1 MSKARS
7 IFDRAVALLMLAL
20 FSFNIVSCSGDIF
33 GANTPVS
40 ISISKSLM
48 EFDSIQDV
56 QGSVQTLSAEVQLRG
71 GGTSTDIKWSVGED
85 YASQN
90 GIKIVG
96 SPIAGQLN
104 FMIENPGQYE
114 ITASSSVN
122 EELKASCIVNV
133 KGYVTGLQIS
143 LDGTVVTDVINV
155 TAGDSFTLEPVFTPA
170 DTTQQNI
177 RWSVDNDDCLT
188 IGETSGAAV
197 AKAAGQP
204 VVTLTSL
211 DNPEISTSIRVNIR
225 QNPADMETPATLIA
239 LDPKTVSVPF
249 GNQRSDEYMI
259 TAYVTDGY
267 QNTITTGEVIWSS
280 DNPEAIQLAKRDSRS
295 VYLLAVGPGSANIT
309 ASYLDEGEE
318 EPVIASAYAYTEG
331 SIQGLRTD
339 STEYTFPLGY
349 KTSMDDI
356 IVQYQPEDTL
366 QKGYTA
372 VSDDTDIARIISIE
386 DDYLILQCG
395 EKEGSTS
402 ITITSDQAEDI
413 EYTFTVNVKDM
424 VSPADRI
431 SKITLSRDLI
441 TIDPP
446 FTDDSDV
453 RIQATTWIFQ
463 DNTSKQVEG
472 SYDTYGIRWESL
484 DESVFEVR
492 DEGNGIA
499 SVSPVGPGSSYLR
512 AYSVLDDE
520 RYAEVAVEV
529 TGALTAL
536 VPATGSV
543 SVMTGRSVRL
553 TVNPVPAGALMS
565 TYDDGSGNPVISARL
580 SDNITAN
587 AVVEL
592 EENNTLSVVIEGRL
606 PGRTTLTLLADG
618 MEMTDIPVTVTPSDE
633 EYMIRLSA
641 SRNSVIMRQDS
652 DAVVIEFEAENQDG
666 DRMSI
671 LDDSGASRLRFTVI
685 EDGEIYDDLSQ
696 SRIATFR
703 ELSDGSVSVAP
714 RNSGVT
720 VLRAY
725 SEDNEFVSAEARIEI
740 GGSDVKGGDLRRLM
754 PYSAYMQVQRGS
766 TVNTGVNF
774 IPSDYSNKDI
784 DWDVTNAVLGEEPST
799 SIVRTQGNGRVTLRG
814 ENVGKDI
821 VTATADSDLN
831 TSFTVETVDGDAYRI
846 ELDRF
851 YLSYDRNQKADP
863 VITATVYK
871 NNVRVSDAVE
881 WTTELDADIIEISDL
896 GGNRASVHLKD
907 NDELGEG
914 TIRAYLSSNPSIFS
928 NCFVEVIDSFNYE
941 TVARAI
947 TADVSSMIMTEGS
960 VRTVDYSVVPS
971 YIEDDEPVEI
981 IFTYSEADIVSAV
994 QEGAGKINVTANKP
1008 GRVDVKMTI
1017 ADTSVS
1023 DTFTVT
1029 VVEQNAKPASIRLDA
1044 NPNWGDSETLEE
1056 GVSVIN
1062 LNQEYMDGFG
1072 IVKAT
1077 ILGTDGKPM
1086 TDPEVLADVS
1096 FEPYF
1101 GSSRY
1106 FDIRTAEDNDDPKG
1120 DIGSADYW
1128 GNDDIADNEIRIKPR
1143 SVGSSYIRVSYPGLG
1158 SVLLNV
1164 TVAAENAIYQNVS
1177 TLLPSSDKIRIAEGG
1192 EHTLYITAIP
1202 ESEGRGTVEWSS
1214 DRSDIAEIASTE
1226 EDGFT
1231 AVISGVSAG
1240 ETTLHA
1246 KRGDLEA
1253 TVTVVVEDDITDD
1266 ISAVTVNPQHVIF
1279 DLDSKKLTLLDATV
1293 FEGGMASEEGVDW
1306 DIASELSAGMSWTG
1320 TDTNSL
1326 SLTKGT
1332 GEAKGYITVSSK
1344 TDPTYTARVF
1354 AEVIHSSQLTPVL
1367 QRIQLSTTRQE
1378 LLIGDSFQLTGRTV
1392 PQSIMTNEAFD
1403 GLEFTSSNDRV
1414 ASVEADGTVTANA
1427 AGNAIITVSAEFN
1440 SIRVTAECEV
1450 IVEPVDAATIVLSPS
1465 AVFEFSNND
1474 VIPQDAKITLYSSAN
1489 EDITGDAEFTWTI
1502 EDPSVATITPDSS
1515 DSSRA
1520 VIRAGSKQDV
1530 ASRFTVTCGSIEAQG
1545 YIVVGNPPDDLI
1557 GLIVNPS
1564 AVVLAVNER
1573 ADFEVTP
1580 VPAGMADSITIEAN
1594 AGSNILSLEDKG
1606 NGVYS
1611 VTAVRQGNSD
1621 ITFIAKDKSS
1631 DLPIGDI
1638 EAVLDVRISG
1648 EARAESIMFSRGPI
1662 EFETDA
1668 ESAEVT
1674 ATIISDSGREFAG
1687 EVDWSIDSDRI
1698 AGIAVDE
1705 DDANTVTVTAKGIGT
1720 TMLRA
1725 SYGTIAGQLGV
1736 SYAAKG
1742 ISTATSPTSIYAQKS
1757 SIILNHPD
1765 NPEASEESKKAD
1777 IEVGFFPSNL
1787 SDAYKGI
1794 IWTLNGTSIDFDD
1807 AYASGTTLDG
1817 HIAVKAVDKGVTTIT
1832 ATSAED
1838 DEVQTTIRVE
1848 VLGQNEIIEDGIP
1861 TLELDKYSFSLEP
1874 GGESTIIN
1882 AILEKEDGSAI
1893 IDDEGKLS
1901 WESDDEQV
1909 ITLDEISP
1917 FSQKAIS
1924 GNRAGEAIVTARYL
1938 VLDRADGEEDV
1949 YISAS
1954 AAGEVYDPAVAGQ
1967 PIRDISLSE
1976 SELVMIAGGNPVRL
1990 DYTITPNINVP
2001 VEWSSDNPDIAEVDE
2016 NGIVRALDAGSAIIT
2031 IKATQSG
2038 MMGEEGADENGDIIL
2053 TDTCIVTVSN
2063 GIPESSKWE
2072 SFIASSNVLTMS
2084 PYDTATML
2092 EYTLTS
2098 MDGGIDGTSPV
2109 SLIRVKGETG
2119 VVYAEFDIDDIE
2131 AATAGQPLETEFF
2144 SLVPYGD
2151 PMRRLSVN
2159 PKAPGIAIIE
2169 VYVFDKTGDETSGGV
2184 FANTYVTVTGEL
2196 KDVGIPTKY
2205 IYMAVG
2211 DTETISIS
2219 PNPSSAIITDGEA
2232 KWLLT
2237 STPESAVADESMT
2250 VEFQGDPLTGR
2261 WQTLGSSSVV
2271 ELSSPYS
2278 SQITVRA
2285 KAVGEARL
2293 QYEYENDEGVTH
2305 TAYTD
2310 IMVLDRDSLAGGV
2323 RKISFPSS
2331 YSEIPY
2337 PYSATQIQATVTFF
2351 DGTESSENITY
2362 SLRTA
2367 DGEAKPVEDIG
2378 RIDVDRVTGIVT
2390 FTPLS
2395 SGNLILKASYDDPIS
2410 GTIKDAEMEII
2421 VRGAVSRLIPSYT
2434 NVVLYTGGSI
2444 VLSVEP
2450 DDEDAPGLSYE
2461 WRIVNESGSPT
2472 AFEPI
2477 DMTMAASDSSS
2488 IVLATKDIVVD
2499 PNDPKYDANVFATY
2513 PRTATLRVT
2522 CPEYNVSTDIAVT
2535 VKPIDLA
2542 NAYPKSLELSDSRL
2556 VLEPPFDPLEAETMT
2571 ATVLDRDGN
2580 EIPATVDW
2588 YWYRVGDDWTEVAD
2602 GTAADAQTYKYV
2614 SWLDPSNPNHSEYVN
2629 VIFQQ
2634 DTKEIYY
2641 TPLQAGQYYL
2651 MAVCRENPILRD
2663 SCVMTI
2669 GGDVTGISA
2678 DVGLDMAM
2686 VKGESATVNAV
2697 FAPENAL
2704 ARDPLFLFASAKNE
2718 AFGDKPVTEA
2728 WITPGTGVTT
2738 KAISLIQ
2745 NGETARLT
2753 ALAATQEPMIMYI
2766 EYWDT
2771 ATMAA
2776 LDQAAMDSNG
2786 LTGAEYRQI
2795 TGSSTATLIAHC
2807 SVGVTVANP
2816 TQTIQQLSIV
2826 GLAQE
2831 IDPSEINSAISFT
2844 VTATPKGGDGTAEA
2858 FDNWD
2863 WIDVDIVGAETGYVY
2878 ATSRT
2883 VNVLLDDPDS
2893 PDAGQKKKV
2902 TVTLWGDTEERIAL
2916 DAYLNDGTLI
2926 VDNEDGKTYIYPDN
2940 QDAKLRELVSY
2951 FETRIRT
2958 EPLLDDDGHQI
2969 IEGGIPVTTTVN
2981 PIANNGIIRFNSN
2994 IYSFM
2999 LNSPLGIP
3007 SEPVLIKAY
3016 LHEAYD
3022 TRHGNGYDPL
3032 TGDQLF
3038 DSDRMTFSSANFLS
3052 YIGCEVTEITA
3063 GTTTYN
3069 VNNNETQS
3077 EGSNIDLILGANARL
3092 TIEYNP
3098 SFTHQKGVIWYVSGG
3113 DTTFADFEAMAGA
3126 SQCSVFGRKATTQR
3140 IILRALSIYDPW
3152 FEDMEAQ
3159 YSTQGWTLDKYLAK
3173 SDAEH
3178 KNPDHPMWRY
3188 PETSE
3193 ISIYYDYQITIR
3205 SPIEKA
3211 TFTARSQTQT
3221 NKSSDGIQTSAPEY
3235 AFLNDTDRF
3244 PDVETTDEIVCYDST
3259 GATGAVSDRNLVDA
3273 YYIDVDLE
3281 PAYGYELQYEIIDG
3295 DDIGSIDYTDIDR
3308 GTNAFRF
3315 VPRGVQ
3321 KTADGGYAVNY
3332 GDVKIS
3338 FTCPDLNFSKVYTLH
3353 YLPSNIKLVKY
3364 IGKKDVIDT
3373 TVDNWNGSWV
3383 PDNWVDGIAMQ
3394 GGDEKVIDVDAS
3406 GEWDVFYPEAEGA
3419 NPILFG
3425 MENIILYP
3433 HETFPLSVVSY
3444 FNDTPMYVQD
3454 GVILN
3459 RAGDDDESKEED
3471 MIRYAV
3477 MYTVYPDMTST
3488 EPIKDFL
3495 SFDVGYQEEINGK
3508 LEQTSRNTGISDWH
3522 WDAENRITA
3531 MDKQGRVYLRFT
3543 MAPIVEAHLDPFTQ
3557 QWVEAYVDTSGSTA
3571 TTINNGVWV
3580 YVVEPVDQVLAGMI
3594 AADDA
3599 MKQDGL
3605 FYEVEGT
3612 VSAGQLSKKIIIDG
3626 KETEAY
3632 PSKWFMYNRGGLQE
3646 MAKDPNTNEGGE
3658 IIRGKAWVS
3667 FGEEGLNVGEGKP
3680 QTIDVTTH
3688 RIGMYTQDG
3697 SLSDPGEI
3705 NPLHINT
3712 GVLGE
3717 LQEMVDGNAEGLPFL
3732 NRLRLDDIDL
3742 YGDCGLNAFR
3752 GLESV
3757 EITDNG
3763 QIAAK
3768 QLGTSNTLDL
3778 SNLNVIKYYK
3788 HTEMM
3793 GYDGNGMPLD
3803 SNITFIKPPSSVE
3816 DFRIPE
3822 NNLRCNFQWG
3832 DRKDHLRSID
3842 ISGNPLPTFNLE
3854 NFPELRK
3861 VFADGSDIGIPG
3873 SRFINKYL
3881 NITYTDGMESN
3892 LQLLSLSDTQFNHVV
3907 AEFTKNPAYSY
3918 SDPSVDTMLYARGKA
3933 GGASELQSISV
3944 SGKIGYADLGNL
3956 PDLESF
3962 ILSDSVV
3969 KNYIEHGGATDNGT
3983 YNTYVPNY
3991 GKGINEDW
3999 VQVVNLRGEVN
4010 DTIRTLKGNL
4020 YKTRLEMTD
4029 EELPW
4034 KVSSFGSA
4042 YIDTDNLKVL
4052 KLRGVGY
4059 LQSGGYGYA
4068 SDLFDS
4074 ESTDGPRYYYEE
4086 GVFPPMSGVLE
4097 YAPTESK
4104 LNGNIKA
4111 TKSLVFGYMFDI
4123 AGNSFDM
4130 TESNQA
4136 DYDIYYPGAI
4146 GLTDASF
4153 YSIGSGVNMYLGH
4166 SGITEAEIP
4175 TLNGIADFSWS
4186 EKLSKVT
4193 ANVGKSSSGK
4203 LVLDGTN
4210 IADLSSDL
4218 DANILYLDINQ
4229 APGLEKI
4236 TIDSSHFRD
4245 LIALNANGIHE
4256 ANLMSN
4262 GWIEIV
4268 DGVGGSKVT
4277 DLNIASDTAL
4287 RHLSVSGGGSLGG
4300 QRKGDHYDSNEVH
4313 VNIQG
4318 KNLEYI
4324 DLTNAG
4330 LYGERWQIGNFSF
4343 APGYPFNNI
4352 DGYTGTFEGDRTRG
4366 QMMMFSEQ
4374 NEVIFTDIEQD
4385 LWSET
4390 VDTGS
4395 DSTTTYYWASTT
4407 PVRKESPDSNK
4418 KYTEKIDWKEWGLP
4432 NLQTLK
4438 MYGNSIAFT
4447 WITGDASYTLLEAVE
4462 DMLIPRRPRYNVD
4475 NLYVMTDTYISD
4487 IVAKVESDPGP
4498 NKDPWGRPDEDYE
4511 PSYTDE
4517 EKAVY
4522 DTFQTAKIK
4531 TWIFTDELTG
4541 NSYTCYQFDSIP
4553 SSIRSHFAP
4562 GPKEFS
4568 TNDVY
4573 VPEMSTNVSSGSYRV
4588 YSNKDGGH
4596 CKWEDLLYTAI
4607 DDGYLPEVDLTFRLG
4622 TLPAPE
4628 ELNNF
4633 NGVDQNGINTGLE
4646 MIVHNKYKAH
4656 GISGSAKQGGI
4667 NLISIG
4673 NDASGALRELD
4684 YEVYATEEGKN
4695 PTEPKLSYIS
4705 TGDGAKTMSVTLR
4718 ISKDKPTF
4726 HGNGMDEYIAING
4739 APNNDLS
4746 GTVLKVHRY
4755 DEKYDFWRQADHDSI
4770 TLFYPFGK

>member
-239 LDPKTVSVPF
+239 LDPKTVSVPY

-267 QNTITTGEVIWSS
+267 QNTITTGEVTWSS

-529 TGALTAL
+529 TGTLTAL

-896 GGNRASVHLKD
+896 GGNQASVHLKD

-947 TADVSSMIMTEGS
+947 TADVSSMIMTEGA

-1106 FDIRTAEDNDDPKG
+1106 FDIRTVEDNDDLKG

-1214 DRSDIAEIASTE
+1214 DNSGIADISSTE
-1226 EDGFT
+1226 DDGFT
-1231 AVISGVSAG
+1231 AVITGAGIG
-1240 ETTLHA
+1240 ETTIHA
-1246 KRGDLEA
+1246 KRGDLE
-1253 TVTVVVEDDITDD
+1253 TSVTVVVEADIEGD

-1293 FEGGMASEEGVDW
+1293 FEGGAASEEGVDW
-1306 DIASELSAGMSWTG
+1306 DIASDLSNGMSWTG
-1320 TDTNSL
+1320 TDSNSL

-1344 TDPTYTARVF
+1344 TDPSYTARVY

-1392 PQSIMTNEAFD
+1392 PQSIMTNEGFD

-1414 ASVEADGTVTANA
+1414 ASVETDGTVTANA

-1520 VIRAGSKQDV
+1520 VIRVGSKQDV

-1631 DLPIGDI
+1631 GLPIGDI

-1687 EVDWSIDSDRI
+1687 EVDWSIDSNRI

-1861 TLELDKYSFSLEP
+1861 TLELDKYSFSLKP

-2038 MMGEEGADENGDIIL
+2038 MMGEEDADENGDIIL

-2072 SFIASSNVLTMS
+2072 SFTASSNVLTMS

-2542 NAYPKSLELSDSRL
+2542 NAYPKSLEISDSRL

-2651 MAVCRENPILRD
+2651 MAVCRENPVLRD

-2697 FAPENAL
+2697 FTPDNAL
-2704 ARDPLFLFASAKNE
+2704 ARDPLFLFASAKNDT
-2718 AFGDKPVTEA
+2718 FGDKPVSEA
-2728 WITPGTGVTT
+2728 WITQGTGATA

-2786 LTGAEYRQI
+2786 LTGTEYRQI

-2816 TQTIQQLSIV
+2816 AQTIQQLSIV

-2831 IDPSEINSAISFT
+2831 IDPSEISSAISFT
-2844 VTATPKGGDGTAEA
+2844 VTATPKGGDGSAEA

-2883 VNVLLDDPDS
+2883 VEVEVTDTS
-2893 PDAGQKKKV
+2893 GQKKNL
-2902 TVTLWGDTEERIAL
+2902 TLTLWGDPSKRSEL
-2916 DAYLNDGTLI
+2916 DAILQRLADGTPEEG
-2926 VDNEDGKTYIYPDN
+2926 DE
-2940 QDAKLRELVSY
+2940 KLLSSLASY
-2951 FETRIRT
+2951 FDSRTRFEGTTGTGGNISIIR
-2958 EPLLDDDGHQI
+2958 E
-2969 IEGGIPVTTTVN
+2969 
-2981 PIANNGIIRFNSN
+2981 PIANNGILRRNERT
-2994 IYSFM
+2994 YSFI
-2999 LNSPLGIP
+2999 LNSPNGIP
-3007 SEPVLIKAY
+3007 SEAVIVKAY
-3016 LHEAYD
+3016 LHESYQD
-3022 TRHGNGYDPL
+3022 GYDDE
-3032 TGDQLF
+3032 GEYLF
-3038 DSDRMTFSSANFLS
+3038 DKDKLAFSGGQYLS
-3052 YIGCEVTEITA
+3052 YIGCEVTEISA

-3069 VNNNETQS
+3069 VNNNETSS

-3092 TIEYNP
+3092 TVEYNP
-3098 SFTHQKGVIWYVSGG
+3098 SFTHQKGVIWYVAGG
-3113 DTTFADFEAMAGA
+3113 DMEFKDFEAMPGA
-3126 SQCSVFGRKATTQR
+3126 SQCSVFARAETEEKV
-3140 IILRALSIYDPW
+3140 ILRALSIYDPW
-3152 FEDMEAQ
+3152 FDDMEEK
-3159 YSTQGWTLDKYLAK
+3159 YGDRWSREEYINLPRSEHVSTSEL
-3173 SDAEH
+3173 
-3178 KNPDHPMWRY
+3178 WRY
-3188 PETSE
+3188 PNTEE

-3205 SPIEKA
+3205 SPIQQAK
-3211 TFTARSQTQT
+3211 FISKCQTQV
-3221 NKSSDGIQTSAPEY
+3221 NKPTDGGIQTSAPIY
-3235 AFLNDTDRF
+3235 AFLNDPIRF
-3244 PDVETTDEIVCYDST
+3244 PDTETQNEIVCYDST
-3259 GATGAVSDRNLVDA
+3259 GATGTVSDSERVDA
-3273 YYIDVDLE
+3273 YYINVDLQ
-3281 PAYGYELQYEIIDG
+3281 PPYGYELNYEIIDG
-3295 DDIGSIDYTDIDR
+3295 TDIGSLDYTDIDK
-3308 GTNAFRF
+3308 GTNTFRF
-3315 VPRGVQ
+3315 VPRGPQ
-3321 KTADGGYAVNY
+3321 MTAEGGTAVTY
-3332 GDVKIS
+3332 GDVQIL
-3338 FTCPDLNFSKVYTLH
+3338 FTCPDLNFSKVFTLH
-3353 YLPSNIKLVKY
+3353 YLPANIKLVKW
-3364 IGKKDVIDT
+3364 IGSEEQL
-3373 TVDNWNGSWV
+3373 NGSFV
-3383 PDNWVDGIAMQ
+3383 PDYWTNGAQIL
-3394 GGDEKVIDVDAS
+3394 GGNRKTVILDYGNSIEDPGEGS
-3406 GEWDVFYPEAEGA
+3406 GEWDVYYPQDAES

-3433 HETFPLSVVSY
+3433 HEVFPVSLVSF
-3444 FNDTPMYVQD
+3444 FNDTPMYVAD
-3454 GVILN
+3454 GVILD
-3459 RAGDDDESKEED
+3459 REGADDKEQW
-3471 MIRYAV
+3471 IRYAT
-3477 MYTVYPDMTST
+3477 MYTVYEDQTKMTPVPGYLEFGS
-3488 EPIKDFL
+3488 
-3495 SFDVGYQEEINGK
+3495 GYQQEVNGTLVETEK
-3508 LEQTSRNTGISDWH
+3508 DTGISGWF
-3522 WDAENRITA
+3522 WESRNELISTG
-3531 MDKQGRVYLRFT
+3531 KQGRFYLAFT
-3543 MAPIVEAHLDPFTQ
+3543 MAPIVEAHLDEETG
-3557 QWVEAYVDTSGSTA
+3557 QWIEAYVDTSGA
-3571 TTINNGVWV
+3571 TGTLINNGVWV
-3580 YVVEPVDQVLAGMI
+3580 YVVEPVDQVTAGLVHVNNSSDFSGM
-3594 AADDA
+3594 
-3599 MKQDGL
+3599 
-3605 FYEVEGT
+3605 FYEIPGSVSLGNLRPPYVIMEEVNGIMTPVEHY
-3612 VSAGQLSKKIIIDG
+3612 D
-3626 KETEAY
+3626 Y
-3632 PSKWFMYNRGGLQE
+3632 PSKWFNGIYGALVETVQDSNSQQ
-3646 MAKDPNTNEGGE
+3646 TGE
-3658 IIRGKAWVS
+3658 IYRGKAWVS
-3667 FGEEGLNVGEGKP
+3667 FGEAGININGVSSIDITEHLFSDYDETNL
-3680 QTIDVTTH
+3680 TIKGNPI
-3688 RIGMYTQDG
+3688 RINSDMLR
-3697 SLSDPGEI
+3697 SLQLKVNS
-3705 NPLHINT
+3705 
-3712 GVLGE
+3712 
-3717 LQEMVDGNAEGLPFL
+3717 NAEGKQFINELIL
-3732 NRLRLDDIDL
+3732 SDADMYDS
-3742 YGDCGLNAFR
+3742 R
-3752 GLESV
+3752 GLDAMHGLKAVDIE
-3757 EITDNG
+3757 DNG
-3763 QIAAK
+3763 TVAVK
-3768 QLGTSNTLDL
+3768 QLGEGTTLDL
-3778 SNLNVIKYYK
+3778 SNLRYMRYYK
-3788 HTEMM
+3788 HTLMM
-3793 GYDGNGMPLD
+3793 GYNVDGTPKV
-3803 SNITFIKPPSSVE
+3803 STIKTIIPPVNIV
-3816 DFRIPE
+3816 DFRIPD
-3822 NNLRCNFQWG
+3822 NNLTCDFQWG
-3832 DRKDHLRSID
+3832 TAKGSLAVLD
-3842 ISGNPLPTFNLE
+3842 ISGNPFPYFGMQDFTNLK
-3854 NFPELRK
+3854 K
-3861 VFADGSDIGIPG
+3861 VFAEGSKEGLAASG
-3873 SRFINKYL
+3873 ATNKYL
-3881 NITYTDGMESN
+3881 DIYFTDRYQSQLE
-3892 LQLLSLSDTQFNHVV
+3892 LLSLGDSQFNHVV
-3907 AEFTKNPAYSY
+3907 AEFRDGTGHKTDLSWPTVIAARNSGNGGG
-3918 SDPSVDTMLYARGKA
+3918 SDLR
-3933 GGASELQSISV
+3933 SISV
-3944 SGKIGYADLGNL
+3944 SGGIGYADLGNNTGL
-3956 PDLESF
+3956 DAF
-3962 ILSDSVV
+3962 IVSDHVTPRYRGNNVSSGEYNEFV
-3969 KNYIEHGGATDNGT
+3969 TDSSAD
-3983 YNTYVPNY
+3983 
-3991 GKGINEDW
+3991 ISW
-3999 VQVVNLRGEVN
+3999 VQFVNLRDSTEPC
-4010 DTIRTLKGNL
+4010 IIEAKGSIYQDQL
-4020 YKTRLEMTD
+4020 WLD
-4029 EELPW
+4029 DLDLPW
-4034 KVSSFGSA
+4034 TEDGYSMNYKAVPSNS
-4042 YIDTDNLKVL
+4042 IQQI
-4052 KLRGVGY
+4052 KLSGVGY
-4059 LQSGGYGYA
+4059 LSGAAYGIDKRSDEKVYDVPISGISSVDIKKNEGNMDQKKYTEEILIGEA
-4068 SDLFDS
+4068 FNVLSNGDDYDFYYPGTIMLSDLDIKNVSSGANVYIGYSNVADANVQRLSGSLDLSWS
-4074 ESTDGPRYYYEE
+4074 ENLRSVEVTGNSSPTGTLIVDG
-4086 GVFPPMSGVLE
+4086 SGISSLDDIKGKINTLSID
-4097 YAPTESK
+4097 YAPDLVSVEIKGSSDMMSLRK
-4104 LNGNIKA
+4104 LSADGAGYQMVLPNG
-4111 TKSLVFGYMFDI
+4111 TMGVEQI
-4123 AGNSFDM
+4123 AGNVRDVYIAGGAALEELSISGGWDM
-4130 TESNQA
+4130 ETA
-4136 DYDIYYPGAI
+4136 TI
-4146 GLTDASF
+4146 
-4153 YSIGSGVNMYLGH
+4153 LG
-4166 SGITEAEIP
+4166 
-4175 TLNGIADFSWS
+4175 
-4186 EKLSKVT
+4186 EKLQK
-4193 ANVGKSSSGK
+4193 
-4203 LVLDGTN
+4203 
-4210 IADLSSDL
+4210 IDLS
-4218 DANILYLDINQ
+4218 
-4229 APGLEKI
+4229 
-4236 TIDSSHFRD
+4236 
-4245 LIALNANGIHE
+4245 
-4256 ANLMSN
+4256 
-4262 GWIEIV
+4262 
-4268 DGVGGSKVT
+4268 
-4277 DLNIASDTAL
+4277 
-4287 RHLSVSGGGSLGG
+4287 
-4300 QRKGDHYDSNEVH
+4300 
-4313 VNIQG
+4313 
-4318 KNLEYI
+4318 
-4324 DLTNAG
+4324 NAG
-4330 LYGERWQIGNFSF
+4330 LYGRSWQIGNFNF
-4343 APGYPFNNI
+4343 VPGRPINNI
-4352 DGYTGTFEGDRTRG
+4352 DNYAGSPDADYTRG
-4366 QMMMFSEQ
+4366 YQMFGQVAKNPVFS
-4374 NEVIFTDIEQD
+4374 DIKKVSVQVSD
-4385 LWSET
+4385 NS
-4390 VDTGS
+4390 DTGYHYEFLWRPVVTS
-4395 DSTTTYYWASTT
+4395 D
-4407 PVRKESPDSNK
+4407 PDNEA
-4418 KYTEKIDWKEWGLP
+4418 EKIIDWKTWLP
-4432 NLQTLK
+4432 NLTELK
-4438 MYGNSIAFT
+4438 MFGNTIGFQ
-4447 WITGDASYTLLEAVE
+4447 WITGKASNSWYDPYTFEEA
-4462 DMLIPRRPRYNVD
+4462 M
-4475 NLYVMTDTYISD
+4475 
-4487 IVAKVESDPGP
+4487 
-4498 NKDPWGRPDEDYE
+4498 
-4511 PSYTDE
+4511 
-4517 EKAVY
+4517 
-4522 DTFQTAKIK
+4522 
-4531 TWIFTDELTG
+4531 
-4541 NSYTCYQFDSIP
+4541 
-4553 SSIRSHFAP
+4553 
-4562 GPKEFS
+4562 
-4568 TNDVY
+4568 
-4573 VPEMSTNVSSGSYRV
+4573 
-4588 YSNKDGGH
+4588 
-4596 CKWEDLLYTAI
+4596 
-4607 DDGYLPEVDLTFRLG
+4607 DDGYVQGTITIDLGGLYRPNEKYLELEEKSEGIKTLQLYSYSDPWAKTKMTKEEKEEWQRLLKLLDHYYIDPADSSDDSDSVAIRRQQNNGWVDIYYDNGTEITKELFYRFDPDLIYKPSYGTGDNLEEIEAALAEYFIKADDMILG
-4622 TLPAPE
+4622 PDDEIIFHDDSIGRFDWRDQSFSTEKTNSMDGHENDYFSVRFGTIPE
-4628 ELNNF
+4628 ELMEDPLLMTSD
-4633 NGVDQNGINTGLE
+4633 GGTGLE
-4646 MIVHNKYKAH
+4646 IIVHNKYKGSGWFSEASR
-4656 GISGSAKQGGI
+4656 GYLEIEGVRDDATYVGYANKEYSERNRVSDILVNGSAVTQIISLSKDADLNGGYAI
-4667 NLISIG
+4667 KTT
-4673 NDASGALRELD
+4673 DWD
-4684 YEVYATEEGKN
+4684 ATEDGMPGYFVKN
-4695 PTEPKLSYIS
+4695 GQKGIIP
-4705 TGDGAKTMSVTLR
+4705 
-4718 ISKDKPTF
+4718 
-4726 HGNGMDEYIAING
+4726 
-4739 APNNDLS
+4739 S
-4746 GTVLKVHRY
+4746 GIMVDYHHY
-4755 DEKYDFWRQADHDSI
+4755 DQNTKFYDHDSATI
-4770 TLFYPFGK
+4770 IYPFGK